1 MEKEIADAKDAMSK
15 QLSFTQR
22 LEGECG
28 TLRHQVTESRAS
40 YERIMEDLRARENQ
54 TKDLSRT
61 IEEMEAL
68 IQGEQQKHDSMR
80 IERNTAL
87 KLLKDEQGEVK
98 RLENDQKNLQ
108 REIANLRSD
117 VATRDSA
124 LVKENYDY
132 RQEKAQKEL
141 YADEIS
147 RLKRIITEDEGMVQ
161 ALHSQVL
168 QLSTAIR
175 KLDDNALHQ
184 RKECDQIMN
193 ERDILGTQLIR
204 RNDELALLYEK
215 IKILQST
222 LRRGEIQYSARLDDI
237 RLMKIKIRDLQR
249 QLTIARGGQAGVE
262 DLNRNMILLQ
272 KELVRERVKVKALSD
287 ELENP
292 INIHRWR
299 KLEGTDPAAH
309 EMIQKINILQRRL
322 LLKTDEVVTKNGIIQ
337 GQQQQITELE
347 TTLARKPGPEISEEL
362 NMYQNDVRKK
372 TKEMKAM
379 AGEINMHQAQ
389 VREYKREID
398 RLASEL
404 LSFKKKYF
412 EMKRREEE
420 RVREM
425 DELAADSSMVSKPM
439 RDQSNTRTRFVGGG
453 FAIK

>member
-1 MEKEIADAKDAMSK
+1 
-15 QLSFTQR
+15 
-22 LEGECG
+22 
-28 TLRHQVTESRAS
+28 
-40 YERIMEDLRARENQ
+40 
-54 TKDLSRT
+54 
-61 IEEMEAL
+61 
-68 IQGEQQKHDSMR
+68 
-80 IERNTAL
+80 
-87 KLLKDEQGEVK
+87 
-98 RLENDQKNLQ
+98 
-108 REIANLRSD
+108 
-117 VATRDSA
+117 
-124 LVKENYDY
+124 
-132 RQEKAQKEL
+132 
-141 YADEIS
+141 
-147 RLKRIITEDEGMVQ
+147 MVQ
-161 ALHSQVL
+161 TLETQCR
-168 QLSTAIR
+168 QLNTAIR

-322 LLKTDEVVTKNGIIQ
+322 LLKIDEVRLFFLNLPTYYSLQRTCGIFSSLIINVCFKVVTKNGIIQ

-347 TTLARKPGPEISEEL
+347 KTLARKPGPEISEEL

-412 EMKRREEE
+412 EVKRREEE
-420 RVREM
+420 RDREM
-425 DELAADSSMVSKPM
+425 DDLTADSSMASKPM